1 MKAEVIG
8 VNNRSV
14 LRIDASR
21 YADADGFNL
30 LKSVPHRA
38 AVFLPI
44 PPCTVRFFRRLTAEN
59 AQASFPMI
67 SNVSSFIMPQAIC
80 VPPISKPS
88 LYILFLPA
96 VPHDAV
102 CIIP

>member
-30 LKSVPHRA
+30 LKIRSAPCGSVFANSAMHC
-38 AVFLPI
+38 AVFS
-44 PPCTVRFFRRLTAEN
+44 A
-59 AQASFPMI
+59 
-67 SNVSSFIMPQAIC
+67 
-80 VPPISKPS
+80 
-88 LYILFLPA
+88 
-96 VPHDAV
+96 D
-102 CIIP
+102 